1 MSRCRLCAHPAP
13 EHFATVEGRRY
24 LRCPRCQLTFLS
36 TAQLP
41 DRATEKAQYDLHEND
56 PGDAGYRRFLD
67 QLAAPLGERL
77 SIGALGLD
85 FGCGP
90 GPALAGLLDER
101 GFATRLYDPIYAPDA
116 GVLNQR
122 YDFVTCTEV
131 LEHLHWPERE
141 WQDFARLVRP
151 GGWLGLMTRWLT
163 EDGHFPRW
171 HYRRDP
177 THVCFWKPETFRWL
191 AQRDGWEVVMMK
203 NPVVLLRRHVT
214 VPSG

>member
-1 MSRCRLCAHPAP
+1 M
-13 EHFATVEGRRY
+13 EGRRY

-41 DRATEKAQYDLHEND
+41 DRTAEKAQYDLHENRPD
-56 PGDAGYRRFLD
+56 DTGYRRFLD
-67 QLAAPLGERL
+67 QLATPLSGYL
-77 SIGALGLD
+77 PVGAEGLD

-90 GPALAGLLDER
+90 GPALAGLLTER
-101 GFATRLYDPIYAPDA
+101 GFPTAVYDPIYADDNQ
-116 GVLNQR
+116 VLERR

-131 LEHLHWPERE
+131 LEHLHWPAQE
-141 WQDFARLVRP
+141 WRRFGELVRP

-163 EDGHFPRW
+163 DDGHFPRW

-191 AQRDGWEVVMMK
+191 AARHGWEPVLMD
-203 NPVVLLRRHVT
+203 NPIALLRRTQDPVR
-214 VPSG
+214 P